1 MDLRH
6 LRYFLAVSE
15 EAHFGRAAERLHI
28 VQPALS
34 MQIKALE
41 AELGGPLFI
50 RTSRRVELTEAGKL
64 LLTEAKRTLE
74 QVDHTRQVVAR
85 ALRGETGRVRVGF
98 AGNAVFSGQLIAD
111 LRHFHQRYPDA
122 ELVIE
127 EVAAQRQAEA
137 ILSGHLDIGYAPDNS
152 NLMHP
157 ELQTQPLGRWDMLV
171 ALPDEHPLAAN
182 AHLSLDMLAGE
193 PLILYEAHDVHERL
207 YMLLSQKLGDRL
219 HVAHRS
225 ASTLSVLAHAATGL
239 GLALIPTPLQQIQ
252 LPGMC
257 YCQLNEPELFA
268 NLVLIHRT
276 QESNQAVNAFIA
288 AAHHPAP

>member
-1 MDLRH
+1 M
-6 LRYFLAVSE
+6 
-15 EAHFGRAAERLHI
+15 
-28 VQPALS
+28 
-34 MQIKALE
+34 
-41 AELGGPLFI
+41 
-50 RTSRRVELTEAGKL
+50 
-64 LLTEAKRTLE
+64 
-74 QVDHTRQVVAR
+74 
-85 ALRGETGRVRVGF
+85 
-98 AGNAVFSGQLIAD
+98 
-111 LRHFHQRYPDA
+111 
-122 ELVIE
+122 IE

-239 GLALIPTPLQQIQ
+239 GLALIPAPLQQIQ